1 MGNKKI
7 GEVIKR
13 YSNLYK
19 GRALS
24 EKSINL
30 IEKKLKIILP
40 NDFKEIS
47 KVFDAYEILGGHAL
61 YSFNPSVKNY
71 NIVDKTIY
79 YRNSNLYLPTKYIAL
94 EETEVNFTVLET
106 HQDANMNTRVICCS
120 IEDIY
125 NLANG
130 KPLLYNPLVFPTF
143 LDFFE
148 YLLDQEEEERRENAE
163 GSPPD
168 IL

>member
-1 MGNKKI
+1 MENRKI
-7 GEVIKR
+7 EEAIKR

-19 GRALS
+19 IRALP

-30 IEKKLKIILP
+30 IEKTLKIILP

-61 YSFNPSVKNY
+61 YSFDPSVKNY
-71 NIVDKTIY
+71 NIIDKTIY
-79 YRNSNLYLPTKYIAL
+79 YRNSDLHLPAQYIAL

-106 HQDANMNTRVICCS
+106 HQDASMNTRVICCS

-130 KPLLYNPLVFPTF
+130 KPLLYNPLIFSAF

-163 GSPPD
+163 SSPPD